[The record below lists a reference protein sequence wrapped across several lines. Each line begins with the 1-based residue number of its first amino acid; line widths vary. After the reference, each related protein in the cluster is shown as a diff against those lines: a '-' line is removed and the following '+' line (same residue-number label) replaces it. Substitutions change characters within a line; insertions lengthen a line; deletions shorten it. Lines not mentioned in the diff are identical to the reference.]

1 MSSSFHASTVD
12 WLGSWIAAGQVKPGQ
27 TIKVEADLGE
37 QLGVSRTVVPN
48 ASYAARAMD
57 RCPLWK

>member
-27 TIKVEADLGE
+27 TIKVEADLG
-37 QLGVSRTVVPN
+37 RT
-48 ASYAARAMD
+48 ARGQPHGD
-57 RCPLWK
+57 P